1 MKKRSLLAVKL
12 TLVLSLLA
20 SLLAGCGL
28 SSVVEENYPLEVV
41 NQDGTA
47 TSYVYRA
54 AGESVPQVAEL
65 LSEQRSPE
73 QMSESSEE
81 RMFLVYSDEIIH
93 LQQDPQQPEDTLI
106 EVDSKEYVQRNYD
119 SSFLQGYLTAQ
130 LIGSLFDS
138 MGGGGGYR
146 GYTSRDVYQPKQ
158 GSYREATSA
167 DKKMA
172 PPMTVQKKGS
182 ITRRGSTDSSKGSV
196 GSGGSIFNRNPGS
209 GTDSNTGKSGSITRD
224 NNKKD
229 NGGIFGSPRK
239 SISKPK
245 TRVGSG
251 KIGRRR

>member
-12 TLVLSLLA
+12 TLVISLLA

-28 SSVVEENYPLEVV
+28 SNVAQENYPLEVV
-41 NQDGTA
+41 NQDGAA

-65 LSEQRSPE
+65 LAEQRSPK
-73 QMSESSEE
+73 QISESSEE

-93 LQQDPQQPEDTLI
+93 LQQDPQKPEDTLI

-138 MGGGGGYR
+138 MNGGGGYR

-167 DKKMA
+167 DKKVA

-182 ITRRGSTDSSKGSV
+182 ITRRGTTDSTKNSV
-196 GSGGSIFNRNPGS
+196 GNGGSIFNRNPGT
-209 GTDSNTGKSGSITRD
+209 GTDTNTGKSGSITR
-224 NNKKD
+224 NKKQD
-229 NGGIFGSPRK
+229 NGGIFSSPRK
-239 SISKPK
+239 SITKPK

-251 KIGRRR
+251 KIVRRR